1 MKKFLLIIL
10 LSLVS
15 VRAHSQK
22 VCNTDFEY
30 PIKPGDAKWENI
42 SSVAERIAALQI
54 PEAILAIIPTESLLD
69 ICLDFPYLLDV
80 LFYEDYQ
87 KGLEA
92 LRAEFN
98 GFDELLNRKDIGKFA
113 LAKNKNFP
121 LELEKLKDKN
131 DIKKGIFSFQCFVLD
146 LILAQENVV
155 KTLSNSEE
163 DELLEVSI
171 QNMELRNQQK
181 DVFGSISTTPLYLS
195 YAKSTLP
202 NSNVKYADSKRII
215 TSDDYKPITTV
226 KTPKGSIVPHTGVLK
241 VSDVYTSDSEI
252 ASLSE
257 YLRVN
262 YNGAILVDAPSYKYN
277 CHAYAWHV
285 SEGGDKVWI
294 GIYDS
299 PLDKPIA
306 EDVYWEDGSYYEV
319 PESEA
324 TKVSYHET
332 GDHSAIRL
340 SSEWYQSKW
349 GSWPLVKHHPND
361 VPMGYNPQMAKKYYK
376 KLPVMSIQGQTYICS
391 FADYYV
397 TNLPAGATVN
407 WKYTP
412 LSSFKPSIQQNTPSN
427 NYCTIDNTYGQC
439 FEGLLNAEINY
450 RGKII
455 DTVSRIIRGDSDN
468 FVGFYWQPSS
478 DGSWVPDMSIS
489 LDEPNIAIPPN
500 DVIIE
505 SENFR
510 GKRIS
515 CTAMGSTSFL
525 TNSASNRVSFEMP
538 SLPDGE
544 LLTVRVDGS
553 DCSSPITFTFA
564 SQNYFRSKNMNV
576 LKITHLEAN
585 HYLISFDRSD
595 SIEMASDEATRNQLI
610 STEAPNWSLEVHNA
624 MSTQKIKECKVVG
637 SSYMLDMSAL
647 NSGIYIIT
655 AIMGDKKY
663 TEKIIKQ

>member
-1 MKKFLLIIL
+1 MKKFLLIIF

-15 VRAHSQK
+15 VCAHSQK
-22 VCNTDFEY
+22 VYNTDFEY

-54 PEAILAIIPTESLLD
+54 PEAILAIIPTERLLD

-87 KGLEA
+87 KGIEA

-98 GFDELLNRKDIGKFA
+98 GFEELLNRKDLGKFA

-155 KTLSNSEE
+155 KTLSNNEE

-202 NSNVKYADSKRII
+202 NSNIKYADSKRII
-215 TSDDYKPITTV
+215 TADDYKLITTV

-349 GSWPLVKHHPND
+349 GSSSLVKHHPND
-361 VPMGYNPQMAKKYYK
+361 VPTGYNPQMAKKI
-376 KLPVMSIQGQTYICS
+376 L
-391 FADYYV
+391 
-397 TNLPAGATVN
+397 
-407 WKYTP
+407 
-412 LSSFKPSIQQNTPSN
+412 
-427 NYCTIDNTYGQC
+427 
-439 FEGLLNAEINY
+439 
-450 RGKII
+450 
-455 DTVSRIIRGDSDN
+455 
-468 FVGFYWQPSS
+468 
-478 DGSWVPDMSIS
+478 
-489 LDEPNIAIPPN
+489 
-500 DVIIE
+500 
-505 SENFR
+505 
-510 GKRIS
+510 
-515 CTAMGSTSFL
+515 
-525 TNSASNRVSFEMP
+525 
-538 SLPDGE
+538 
-544 LLTVRVDGS
+544 
-553 DCSSPITFTFA
+553 
-564 SQNYFRSKNMNV
+564 
-576 LKITHLEAN
+576 
-585 HYLISFDRSD
+585 
-595 SIEMASDEATRNQLI
+595 
-610 STEAPNWSLEVHNA
+610 
-624 MSTQKIKECKVVG
+624 
-637 SSYMLDMSAL
+637 
-647 NSGIYIIT
+647 
-655 AIMGDKKY
+655 
-663 TEKIIKQ
+663 